1 MRRGRTG
8 PGCVHASQGFQLR
21 GRRDWPGQG
30 VTDLRGKNQRV
41 TGRRHRMS
49 LLTKDGIQ
57 IDWNRGADV
66 ECPQTRSIIR

>member
-8 PGCVHASQGFQLR
+8 PGCVHALQSFRLR
-21 GRRDWPGQG
+21 DRRDWPDQG

-41 TGRRHRMS
+41 TGWRHLMS
-49 LLTKDGIQ
+49 LTKDGIQ

-66 ECPQTRSIIR
+66 ECPQTRGIIR